1 MMHQKTSG
9 NIVFSLTTRIN
20 TLLFVFWMS
29 LLVPLS
35 VSAVVVDGL
44 FEVKMPILD
53 ESKAMRRAALDD
65 GLAEVLIRVSGDS
78 HILEKIT
85 IPASGGYVKRFEY
98 LVQAAATT
106 EDEPLKLLWV
116 RYNAT
121 RVFDF
126 LRQQSIPIWG
136 DRRTQAVIWLAVRD
150 GGQRYILK
158 NKDQSLIK
166 LKVNAALSRRGIPVI
181 WPENDV
187 RDQQTVYFPD
197 IWAGFTD
204 PLKLASKRYSP
215 GPVIVANMG
224 WDGHLW
230 QGDWSL
236 VMGDDV
242 SKWSLRGGEYESLIA
257 KAADLMADV
266 MGQKFALMET
276 SDLSQL
282 KMLAVEI
289 DRVKNVED
297 YRRIEKYLLSLSA
310 VQSVQLSQI
319 DAERVFFDLTLR
331 SEVDDLLA
339 LIESGSVIT
348 RLVEEVIN
356 ESKNIQNDTAVIEV
370 AENMIEKTDVTDPAI
385 PNVTLKTRS
394 YRFVLH

>member
-1 MMHQKTSG
+1 
-9 NIVFSLTTRIN
+9 
-20 TLLFVFWMS
+20 MS
-29 LLVPLS
+29 LLLPLG

-44 FEVKMPILD
+44 FEVKMPVLD
-53 ESKAMRRAALDD
+53 ESKDIRRAALDD
-65 GLAEVLIRVSGDS
+65 GLAEVLIRISGDS
-78 HILEKIT
+78 HILEKVT
-85 IPASGGYVKRFEY
+85 IPEASSYVKRFKY
-98 LVQAAATT
+98 LVQAAATK
-106 EDEPLKLLWV
+106 EDEPSKLLWV

-166 LKVNAALSRRGIPVI
+166 LKVNAALNRRGIPVI
-181 WPENDV
+181 WPENDA

-197 IWAGFTD
+197 IWASFTD
-204 PLKLASKRYSP
+204 PLKQASKRYSP

-224 WDGHLW
+224 WDGQLW
-230 QGDWSL
+230 KGDWSL

-242 SKWSLRGGEYESLIA
+242 SKWSLKGAEYESLIA

-276 SDLSQL
+276 SDVSQL

-289 DRVKNVED
+289 DQVKNVED
-297 YRRIEKYLLSLSA
+297 YRRVEKYLLSLSA

-319 DAERVFFDLTLR
+319 DAERISFDLSLR
-331 SEVDDLLA
+331 SEVDDLLN

-348 RLVEEVIN
+348 RLLVEEVIN
-356 ESKNIQNDTAVIEV
+356 EPKATPDDAVAIKV
-370 AENMIEKTDVTDPAI
+370 AENSAENTDLSAPSLPIE
-385 PNVTLKTRS
+385 TLKTKS
-394 YRFVLH
+394 YRFVLR